1 MHSQISISHYII
13 TTNINLITVTTM
25 ILLYSGCAQ
34 QAPPTTL
41 KTAKKSG
48 RPINNDTFN
57 ERLRKYCGEAG
68 VPYLSSHKLRF
79 TVASI
84 MRSSGVDI
92 AFLQK
97 NLGHSNRRMTE
108 HYIYEDVE
116 DPKDMEEQLGLILG
130 VL

>member
-1 MHSQISISHYII
+1 
-13 TTNINLITVTTM
+13 
-25 ILLYSGCAQ
+25 
-34 QAPPTTL
+34 
-41 KTAKKSG
+41 
-48 RPINNDTFN
+48 
-57 ERLRKYCGEAG
+57 
-68 VPYLSSHKLRF
+68 
-79 TVASI
+79 

-130 VL
+130 VS